1 MTEATKLF
9 NLICVIFI
17 LLLALASSF
26 GGVIGEL
33 IRYLAFL
40 IPTVIGFYYSK
51 DLQIKREEV
60 KGVAEAPDTLLD
72 FDRKRV
78 KLLLPIIAPVILV
91 VFLTSLLTSFVLSL
105 FGIVSAP
112 VEDAGIVKML
122 LLHAL
127 IPAVLEEAL
136 FRYIPLKLMRPYS
149 KKWCILYSSFCFAL
163 IHCSFGQMPY
173 AFVAGFAFMLV
184 DIVFGSVWPSVILHL
199 LNNATSVVFMKYA
212 SGVGAATVFVGA
224 LVALALVSFVFIF
237 KKRGEYRSML
247 RGAFE
252 TGERH
257 DAINLP
263 IILMVVCFYLAWTAL

>member
-26 GGVIGEL
+26 DGVIGEL

-40 IPTVIGFYYSK
+40 IPTVIGFYYSR

-60 KGVAEAPDTLLD
+60 KGVAEEPDALLG
-72 FDRKRV
+72 FDKSRA

-91 VFLTSLLTSFVLSL
+91 VFLISLLTSLVLSL
-105 FGIVSAP
+105 FGIASAP
-112 VEDAGIVKML
+112 VEDVGIVRML
-122 LLHAL
+122 LVHAL

-149 KKWCILYSSFCFAL
+149 KKWCIVYSSFCFAL
-163 IHCSFGQMPY
+163 IHCSFSQMPY

-184 DIVFGSVWPSVILHL
+184 DIIFGSVWPSVILHL

-212 SGVGAATVFVGA
+212 SGVGESTVFVGA
-224 LVALALVSFVFIF
+224 LVTLALISFIFIF
-237 KKRGEYRSML
+237 KKKGKYSSML

-252 TGERH
+252 AGERH

-263 IILMVVCFYLAWTAL
+263 VILMVVCFYLAWTAL